1 MGITDFSTNE
11 VRIRQGSEFTA
22 IPNFQTAGETL
33 ADGQFVYRAT
43 EGTVLK
49 AGQDTR
55 ATHLVLKSG
64 EARKTATEI
73 ATLIGTVVSGEPV
86 LAITGTG
93 TVTIPFGYDVTE
105 GQELTV
111 DSNGYAT
118 PWSTDESDVSPT
130 GAYVVGRALEN
141 ITADADGNRWG
152 IALITLPAQY
162 SPTRGA

>member
-73 ATLIGTVVSGEPV
+73 ATLI
-86 LAITGTG
+86 LAITGTS